1 MTTQTLDMLLMGWSC
16 RGLVVGKQTDSRSY
30 WQPYHSY
37 GDTDD
42 LGSVGE
48 LVDAHQW
55 EHSES
60 SFGGL
65 Y

>member
-1 MTTQTLDMLLMGWSC
+1 MNVELASDGQPVYDPDDNALSFS
-16 RGLVVGKQTDSRSY
+16 RG
-30 WQPYHSY
+30 YHSY
-37 GDTDD
+37 GDPDD